1 MHIRIGDQERTRE
14 RSCWISFRAHRS
26 GRRRGG
32 PKRPALQLD
41 RGGPKRPF
49 DFSQERYNDQLVAG
63 YSKNT
68 AALGLKVYMPDYH
81 RVAKPRG

>member
-1 MHIRIGDQERTRE
+1 M
-14 RSCWISFRAHRS
+14 S
-26 GRRRGG
+26 GPFLTDGCN
-32 PKRPALQLD
+32 ASAWLTTSLAASADTSMTDTDLQLID
-41 RGGPKRPF
+41 DNPRDPF

-68 AALGLKVYMPDYH
+68 AALGLQVYMPDYH

>member
-1 MHIRIGDQERTRE
+1 MRPHQFAAPRTSRARTRQPP
-14 RSCWISFRAHRS
+14 CD
-26 GRRRGG
+26 
-32 PKRPALQLD
+32 LQLID
-41 RGGPKRPF
+41 DNRRDPF

-68 AALGLKVYMPDYH
+68 AALGLKFDMPDYH